1 LRALSNEQGFPVQAA
16 SNSFVDITIPGQ
28 GPIALNSFW
37 TTVMISVIGGLAT
50 GVCVLVFTLFYRLI
64 FHKKSSLIEA

>member
-1 LRALSNEQGFPVQAA
+1 MSNEQGFPVQAA
-16 SNSFVDITIPGQ
+16 SNSFVGITIPGQ

-50 GVCVLVFTLFYRLI
+50 GVCALVFTLFYSLI
-64 FHKKSSLIEA
+64 FRKKPSKI